1 MLIIILIIVI
11 LYTLI
16 LRKKLSRDK
25 KEYIYYRE
33 IPSDDSPALVGKII
47 KGHTDGND
55 IISTILDLSY
65 RGYIRIEKEKIK
77 GREESV
83 LYLERNYRVTDLK
96 EHEMF
101 LINQIFKNND
111 RILFNDY
118 IKSKKFKQDFKA
130 FDKML
135 ERRKN

>member
-1 MLIIILIIVI
+1 M
-11 LYTLI
+11 
-16 LRKKLSRDK
+16 
-25 KEYIYYRE
+25 
-33 IPSDDSPALVGKII
+33 
-47 KGHTDGND
+47 
-55 IISTILDLSY
+55 SY

-135 ERRKN
+135 ERRKNSEWYIKVQY